1 MNGAFGWL
9 VRFFHSIFT
18 LFKNN
23 MHTDEKQQAMNP
35 AAFCVAYHRQRSQK
49 GTRRRDSDHCLI
61 KITRSSL
68 PVIGFLRLLLLQII
82 GFMLY

>member
-35 AAFCVAYHRQRSQK
+35 AAFCF
-49 GTRRRDSDHCLI
+49 I
-61 KITRSSL
+61 KKTKKS
-68 PVIGFLRLLLLQII
+68 G
-82 GFMLY
+82 M